1 MLASGAF
8 LTLKTGFFQF
18 THFGKAIKTVL
29 GFKRDHKEKAK
40 EKSGEISSFAALAT
54 ALGGSIGTA
63 NIAGVASAIALGGP
77 GSIFWMWMAALAG
90 MATKFSEVVL
100 AMRYRERDGTGA
112 FRGGP
117 MLYIKKGLRDGRG
130 FVSAVASSLAG
141 AFAIFGLLASL
152 VGTSMVQSN
161 TIAMSAADSAAA
173 FGFAGNTDIIR
184 LISGAATALLV
195 GMVII
200 GGVSRIGRFSEIV
213 VTFMALGYT
222 ACCIY
227 VLAMHSERILPA
239 FSCIIKSA
247 FGLRPMA
254 GGAAGY
260 SFSAA
265 FRIGVARGVY
275 SNEAGVGSAPMIHA
289 CSSSTDPVRQGMYGI
304 FEVFADTIVMCTL
317 TALVVITSGTAIP
330 YGDPSVSGTTI
341 ALNAFSTVL
350 SKDVTGI
357 FLTLSLFF
365 FAYTSIV
372 GWSVY
377 GMSCAEYLFGAASR
391 RPFCIIYIIL
401 IIMGAMMNVDFVWTA
416 GETLNYLMA
425 IPNILALVLLSGE
438 IKRQTAEYRRFEIR
452 TKCRRGLRRRGLNS

>member
-8 LTLKTGFFQF
+8 LTFKTGFFQF
-18 THFGKAIKTVL
+18 THLGESLKTVL
-29 GFKRDHKEKAK
+29 GLRRVRSGSTKKNA
-40 EKSGEISSFAALAT
+40 GEISAFQALAT

-77 GSIFWMWMAALAG
+77 GAIFWMWMAALAG

-100 AMRYRERDGTGA
+100 AIRYRERDGTGS

-117 MLYIKKGLRDGRG
+117 MLYIKKGLGGRSG
-130 FVSAVASSLAG
+130 FVSAAATPLAG
-141 AFAIFGLLASL
+141 AFAVFGLLSSL
-152 VGTSMVQSN
+152 FGTSMVQSN

-173 FGFAGNTDIIR
+173 LGFTGNIGLIR

-195 GMVII
+195 GIVII

-213 VTFMALGYT
+213 VTLMALAYT
-222 ACCIY
+222 ICCIY
-227 VLAMHSERILPA
+227 VLTMRSEHIIPA
-239 FSCIIKSA
+239 FSSIIKSA

-254 GGAAGY
+254 GGAVGY
-260 SFSAA
+260 SFSAV
-265 FRIGVARGVY
+265 FRVGVARGIY
-275 SNEAGVGSAPMIHA
+275 SNEAGVGSAPMVHA

-317 TALVVITSGTAIP
+317 TALVVITSGTTIP
-330 YGDPSVSGTTI
+330 YGDSTVSGTTI
-341 ALNAFSTVL
+341 ALHAFSTVL
-350 SKDVTGI
+350 SKDVTSI
-357 FLTLSLFF
+357 FLASSLFF

-377 GMSCAEYLFGAASR
+377 GMSCAEHLLGAASR
-391 RPFCIIYIIL
+391 RPFCIIYIVL
-401 IIMGAMMNVDFVWTA
+401 IIIGAMMKVDFVWAA

-425 IPNILALVLLSGE
+425 IPNTLALILLSGE
-438 IKRQTAEYRRFEIR
+438 IKRQTAEYRRFETKIR
-452 TKCRRGLRRRGLNS
+452 CR